1 MNHLCSHYFE
11 SSLLCLYFKQH
22 QCDYLLLNVVSW
34 LWVNSHPDTHS
45 LSPFQGDCEWHRAD
59 PDILPQ
65 RTYLQYPCY
74 QNLKVMNKFC
84 TWFCT
89 IALTQRKN
97 NQILWM
103 NMLSSIFMINQC
115 KCTRKINARDT
126 MPNCQ
131 KLWILLVDFRYL
143 DTQGNSWKQFHC
155 SRNFRLG

>member
-1 MNHLCSHYFE
+1 MW
-11 SSLLCLYFKQH
+11 LLVAKCGELALGKLPPRHPFAFPI
-22 QCDYLLLNVVSW
+22 SRW
-34 LWVNSHPDTHS
+34 LWMTQSRPWHPSTKNTPAVSMLPKLKSYEQILYLVLHNCFDTKEEQS
-45 LSPFQGDCEWHRAD
+45 
-59 PDILPQ
+59 
-65 RTYLQYPCY
+65 
-74 QNLKVMNKFC
+74 
-84 TWFCT
+84 
-89 IALTQRKN
+89 
-97 NQILWM
+97 ILWM